1 MKKLTMLV
9 VVLFSVSQIFGRDID
24 TLDLESKIKDVTV
37 FFDGAQ
43 ITRIA
48 SKRLEK
54 GKHLLVVDR
63 LPAELNPQSIQ
74 VKNDESFKILSVKHE
89 LTYPKSKSKIK
100 EEYDEKIEQKEMR
113 MKEISNELDVYRIEE
128 KILLSNSDFSSKD
141 SGTTIDEIKE
151 ASVFYRQKLNEI
163 RKEKLK
169 LSLEKKKLKD
179 NIHELYK
186 ELNKKL
192 AKENKTYSKISII
205 VSVKNPVKTT
215 YKVSY
220 FVASAG
226 WSPIYDF
233 RVNSIKEPLNIVYN
247 AKIFQSTGEDWEKV
261 NLTLSTN
268 RPSVN
273 NEKPTLEPWF
283 IDRAR
288 VEHEKMNINGQSALK
303 GVVTESSTSEP
314 LPFAN
319 IVVTDGDKTIAGGV
333 TDFDGYCLIKPIPP
347 GVYNVEVSYVGYEK
361 KKVQSVRFS
370 SDNVV
375 VLDFRLEEGELLS
388 EVEVVQYKIPLID
401 KDGGASGGVITREEI
416 SRMPSRSARAVASNV
431 RGVRGNRDNSYYYID
446 GIKVRGNTSLP
457 ANKVVL
463 IDGYATETNI
473 TSLEY
478 KIDIPYS
485 ISSDGED
492 YTVKIKEIQTPAEY
506 VYFAVPKLDE
516 EAFLTA
522 LIENWTALDLLP
534 GKISTYYKGTFT
546 GESEIKAVMKDTL
559 SISLNR
565 DKNVALERRLLKEKN
580 EKLFLGKNVKEFINW
595 SISVKNNTDEVIK
608 IKLED
613 QFPVAENRLIDIARL
628 ETSGGRV
635 EEKTGIVTWELELK
649 PGEKKELL
657 LKYSIKY
664 PAYMMNNLS
673 LE

>member
-1 MKKLTMLV
+1 
-9 VVLFSVSQIFGRDID
+9 
-24 TLDLESKIKDVTV
+24 
-37 FFDGAQ
+37 
-43 ITRIA
+43 
-48 SKRLEK
+48 
-54 GKHLLVVDR
+54 
-63 LPAELNPQSIQ
+63 
-74 VKNDESFKILSVKHE
+74 
-89 LTYPKSKSKIK
+89 
-100 EEYDEKIEQKEMR
+100 

-141 SGTTIDEIKE
+141 SGTTIAEIKE

-163 RKEKLK
+163 RKERLK
-169 LSLEKKKLKD
+169 LSLEHKKLKD

-186 ELNKKL
+186 ELNQKL

-205 VSVKNPVKTT
+205 VSADKPAKTT
-215 YKVSY
+215 FKVSY

-233 RVNSIKEPLNIVYN
+233 RVKSIKEPLNIVYN

-288 VEHEKMNINGQSALK
+288 VEHEKMNIDGQSALK
-303 GVVTESSTSEP
+303 GVVTDYSSEEP
-314 LPFAN
+314 LPFVN
-319 IVVTDGDKTIAGGV
+319 IVVRDGDKTVAGGV
-333 TDFDGYCLIKPIPP
+333 TDFDGNYLIKPISP
-347 GVYNVEVSYVGYEK
+347 GVYDVEASYVGYEK
-361 KKVQSVRFS
+361 KMVNSVRFS

-401 KDGGASGGVITREEI
+401 KDGGASGGVITREEL
-416 SRMPSRSARAVASNV
+416 SRMPRHAAGVVASKTG
-431 RGVRGNRDNSYYYID
+431 GVRGSRKDSEYYYVD
-446 GIKVRGNTSLP
+446 GIKVRGSSSLP
-457 ANKVVL
+457 KSQVVI

-522 LIENWTALDLLP
+522 QIQNWTALDLLP
-534 GKISTYYKGTFT
+534 GKVSTYYKGTFT
-546 GESEIKAVMKDTL
+546 GESEIKAEMKDTL

-565 DKNVALERRLLKEKN
+565 DKNIVIERKLLKEKN
-580 EKLFLGKNVKEFINW
+580 EKLFLGKNIKEFINW
-595 SISVKNNTDEVIK
+595 SITVKNNTAEVIK

-613 QFPVAENRLIDIARL
+613 QFPVAENRLIDIDRL

-657 LKYSIKY
+657 LKYAIKY
-664 PAYMMNNLS
+664 PTYMMNNLS